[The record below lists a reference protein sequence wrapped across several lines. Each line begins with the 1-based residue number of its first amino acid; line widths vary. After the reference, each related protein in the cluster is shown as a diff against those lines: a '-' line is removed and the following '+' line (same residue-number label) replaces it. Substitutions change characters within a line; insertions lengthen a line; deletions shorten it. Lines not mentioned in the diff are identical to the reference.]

1 MESIPLKELLSLVED
16 IHVKTREALQNTDC
30 YMREFLG
37 IDKALQSIQC
47 ELLNNTSKLTGIINA
62 PKRYQEAGR
71 NRK

>member
-1 MESIPLKELLSLVED
+1 
-16 IHVKTREALQNTDC
+16 
-30 YMREFLG
+30 MREFLG

-71 NRK
+71 STK